1 MSLEEAN
8 LHVGFLSEIL
18 SFDSSNSLSPLST
31 LSSSYV
37 LYVFTEK
44 KKEKKKKTSY
54 KIKLFDSTC
63 GSATSLLMYS
73 SRDICKHVKSS
84 VKI

>member
-8 LHVGFLSEIL
+8 LHVDFLSEIL
-18 SFDSSNSLSPLST
+18 SFDSSNSLSPLPT

-37 LYVFTEK
+37 LYVFTER
-44 KKEKKKKTSY
+44 EKKKKNTSY

-63 GSATSLLMYS
+63 GSATSLLMYG

>member
-18 SFDSSNSLSPLST
+18 SFDSSNSLSVLST

-37 LYVFTEK
+37 LYVFTER
-44 KKEKKKKTSY
+44 EKRKRKQ
-54 KIKLFDSTC
+54 
-63 GSATSLLMYS
+63 AT
-73 SRDICKHVKSS
+73 K
-84 VKI
+84 

>member
-18 SFDSSNSLSPLST
+18 SFDSSNSLSLLST
-31 LSSSYV
+31 LASSYV
-37 LYVFTEK
+37 LYVFTER
-44 KKEKKKKTSY
+44 EKKIKKTSY

-63 GSATSLLMYS
+63 GSTASL
-73 SRDICKHVKSS
+73 SR
-84 VKI
+84 